1 MTNPCIDTEKL
12 DCFSNDE
19 LLTFYCNAA
28 KTGCS
33 ASGHT
38 KSRMNN
44 FQAKL
49 YAAELSAREES
60 VLEYYEAASKGTF
73 NGPGSW

>member
-1 MTNPCIDTEKL
+1 MRTPIDTEKL

-28 KTGCS
+28 KTDCRS
-33 ASGHT
+33 IGHT
-38 KSRMNN
+38 KADMNESK
-44 FQAKL
+44 AKL

-60 VLEYYEAASKGTF
+60 VPTYSEAASKGTF

>member
-1 MTNPCIDTEKL
+1 MTNPRINTEEL

-28 KTGCS
+28 KTDCS
-33 ASGHT
+33 AIGHT
-38 KSRMNN
+38 KGHMNN

-60 VLEYYEAASKGTF
+60 VPGYYEAARKGTF
-73 NGPGSW
+73 NGPGSL